1 MAAQSHAMQRT
12 TTLLLMLAFACLAPR
27 AAVGQGAC
35 KAPSPECAVV
45 GEWDLTLSL
54 GAGERSNP
62 VVGAADIPLLVVPQ
76 ISYYGPRFFLNNL
89 EVGYTLHEG
98 EAHTFNLI
106 ATPGYD
112 RVFFV
117 RDDLQNFFVT
127 TASGAINAP
136 VAAEYEVGPRRT
148 TWLTG
153 VEWLW
158 GRGPIA
164 AQLDALYEA
173 TGRHKGYEVRAAA
186 AAPLLQTDHS
196 IVLSAGFTWKSA
208 ELVRYYYGIDALY
221 EPGAAL
227 NPFVKLGYTRALSD
241 RWSIN
246 AFVHYERLGDA
257 VAASPIIADQ
267 DVTTIFAGA
276 TFKVL

>member
-1 MAAQSHAMQRT
+1 MLRT
-12 TTLLLMLAFACLAPR
+12 TTALLLILAIACLAPR
-27 AAVGQGAC
+27 AAAGQGAC
-35 KAPSPECAVV
+35 KAPSADCAVV
-45 GEWDLTLSL
+45 GEWDLSVSL
-54 GAGERSNP
+54 GAGARSNP
-62 VVGAADIPLLVVPQ
+62 VAGAEDIPLVVVPQ
-76 ISYYGPRFFLNNL
+76 VSYYGRRFFLNNL
-89 EVGYTLHEG
+89 DAGFTLHEG
-98 EAHTFNLI
+98 DEHTVNLI

-127 TASGAINAP
+127 TASGALNAP
-136 VAAEYEVGPRRT
+136 VVAEYDVRPRRT

-173 TGRHKGYEVRAAA
+173 TGRHKGYEIRAAA
-186 AAPLLQTDHS
+186 AGPLLQTDHS

-208 ELVRYYYGIDALY
+208 ELVRYYYGIDAFY
-221 EPGAAL
+221 EPGSAL
-227 NPFVKLGYTRALSD
+227 NPFIKLGYTRALSD

-257 VAASPIIADQ
+257 VADSPLVAER
-267 DVTTIFAGA
+267 DVTTFFAGA